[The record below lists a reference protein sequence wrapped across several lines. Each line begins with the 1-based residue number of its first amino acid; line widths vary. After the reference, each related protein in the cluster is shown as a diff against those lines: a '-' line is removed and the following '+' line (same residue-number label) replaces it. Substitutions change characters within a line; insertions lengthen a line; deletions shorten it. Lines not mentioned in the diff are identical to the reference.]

1 MDASSGKRK
10 KRRAVSDIVDDDS
23 DVETVDGDGRDGDD
37 SKKGWQKGYTKPNH
51 SEIEKRR
58 RDKMNTYINELSTM
72 IPMCNAMSRKLDKL
86 TVLRMAVQHM
96 KTLKGAL
103 DPFTETNYKPA
114 FLSDEDLKNLILE
127 AADGFLFVVGCDRGC
142 VLYASDS
149 IQSYLHQAPSDLVG
163 HSFLDL
169 VHQKDVNKV
178 KEQLSSSDTTPRER
192 LIDAK
197 TGLPLKTENQPTPT
211 RLCSGAR
218 RSFFCRMKCGSK
230 GRKDRDGMDSEPCLM
245 KRKSKA
251 KQTSQPDKKPY
262 VVVHC
267 TGYLKSWPPSG
278 CSFDEDDED
287 SESRN
292 LSCLVAVGRVETI
305 YDETTDYSLP
315 GIAKEFISRHSIDG
329 KYIFVD
335 QRTTA
340 ITGYLPQELIGSSA
354 YEFFH
359 QEDLNSIAV
368 SHRRSLQGETVMT
381 DVYRFRCKG
390 GHLVPLRTKST
401 VFRNPWSKELEF
413 IVCVNTVVTGLES
426 FALPLAAPD
435 MQALQLT
442 GSVGSGSSIQ
452 SDSMCTSH
460 QTTVQ
465 QVLEMLKKRGP
476 VDAGSKSSV
485 NKLSD
490 FDGAR
495 TNVGASRI
503 GAMVAEEVQNQQ
515 MQDKQAQFGKRN
527 NTTNR
532 SNEDLSLNMDI
543 SSGGVTTINI
553 DDISPNTPSG
563 SRTSTARGLGSRA
576 GGTGVDSQQQ
586 LSQAHLLEQLIGM
599 QNAIESMETPME
611 QSEETMSVFMNMLE
625 ADAGLGG
632 DFEGLS

>member
-1 MDASSGKRK
+1 MDSGKKK
-10 KRRAVSDIVDDDS
+10 KRRAVTDLMDDESDA
-23 DVETVDGDGRDGDD
+23 ETIDGDGRDGDD
-37 SKKGWQKGYTKPNH
+37 QRKGWQKTYTKPNH

-142 VLYASDS
+142 LLYASDS
-149 IQSYLHQAPSDLVG
+149 IQNYLNQAPSDLVG

-230 GRKDRDGMDSEPCLM
+230 GKKGKDSLDPEPCLM
-245 KRKSKA
+245 KRKSKS
-251 KQTSQPDKKPY
+251 KQAAQPDKKPY

-278 CSFDEDDED
+278 ASLDDDDED
-287 SESRN
+287 NESRN
-292 LSCLVAVGRVETI
+292 LSCLVAVGRLETI
-305 YDETTDYSLP
+305 YDEATDFSQP

-329 KYIFVD
+329 KFIFVD

-340 ITGYLPQELIGSSA
+340 ITGYLPQELIGSSG
-354 YEFFH
+354 YEYFH
-359 QEDLNSIAV
+359 QEDLNSIAI
-368 SHRRSLQGETVMT
+368 SHRRALQGEITST
-381 DVYRFRCKG
+381 DVYRFRCKA
-390 GHLVPLRTKST
+390 GHYLPLRTCSN

-413 IVCVNTVVTGLES
+413 LVCVNTVITGLES
-426 FALPLAAPD
+426 MALPLAAPPSD
-435 MQALQLT
+435 VSCTSLQLAS
-442 GSVGSGSSIQ
+442 SVGSGSSAQ
-452 SDSMCTSH
+452 TENMAGKTS
-460 QTTVQ
+460 VQ
-465 QVLEMLKKRGP
+465 QVLEILKKRGQQ
-476 VDAGSKSSV
+476 VDSGSISAGKKSHELDV
-485 NKLSD
+485 
-490 FDGAR
+490 AMA
-495 TNVGASRI
+495 NVGNAGASRI
-503 GAMVAEEVQNQQ
+503 GAIVAEQVQNQET
-515 MQDKQAQFGKRN
+515 QDREFQFGIPALN
-527 NTTNR
+527 QPNEGLPSNT
-532 SNEDLSLNMDI
+532 
-543 SSGGVTTINI
+543 GGVSTINI
-553 DDISPNTPSG
+553 DDISLNAPNAPRVPSTERTG
-563 SRTSTARGLGSRA
+563 SHA
-576 GGTGVDSQQQ
+576 GGAALDNQRQ

-599 QNAIESMETPME
+599 QNAIESMEAPME

-632 DFEGLS
+632 EFENLS

>member
-10 KRRAVSDIVDDDS
+10 KRRATSDITDDDS
-23 DVETVDGDGRDGDD
+23 DAETIDGEGRDGDEN
-37 SKKGWQKGYTKPNH
+37 KKSWQKGYTKPNH

-142 VLYASDS
+142 LLYASDS
-149 IQSYLHQAPSDLVG
+149 IQTYLNQTPSDLVG

-169 VHQKDVNKV
+169 VHQKDINKV

-230 GRKDRDGMDSEPCLM
+230 GKNKDGMDPEPCLM
-245 KRKSKA
+245 KRKNKT
-251 KQTSQPDKKPY
+251 KQAAQPDKKPY

-278 CSFDEDDED
+278 SSFDDDDED

-305 YDETTDYSLP
+305 YDETTDYSQP
-315 GIAKEFISRHSIDG
+315 GIAKEFVSRHGLDG
-329 KYIFVD
+329 KFIFVD
-335 QRTTA
+335 QRATA
-340 ITGYLPQELIGSSA
+340 ITGYLPQELIGSSG
-354 YEFFH
+354 YEYFH

-368 SHRRSLQGETVMT
+368 AHRQTLKGETVT
-381 DVYRFRCKG
+381 SDPPYRFRCKA
-390 GHLVPLRTKST
+390 GHWIPLRTKST

-413 IVCVNTVVTGLES
+413 LVCINTVVTDLES
-426 FALPLAAPD
+426 LALPPIAPNL
-435 MQALQLT
+435 QTALQLT
-442 GSVGSGSSIQ
+442 GRVGSASSVQSGSMGASQ
-452 SDSMCTSH
+452 SGI
-460 QTTVQ
+460 Q
-465 QVLEMLKKRGP
+465 QVLEVLKKRQP
-476 VDAGSKSSV
+476 TDAGLNSTAKKIGDADST
-485 NKLSD
+485 
-490 FDGAR
+490 R
-495 TNVGASRI
+495 TNMGASRI
-503 GAMVAEEVQNQQ
+503 GTMVAEEVQNQET
-515 MQDKQAQFGKRN
+515 QDKQSQFGMRA
-527 NTTNR
+527 NTNSR
-532 SNEDLSLNMDI
+532 SNEDLSLNMDG
-543 SSGGVTTINI
+543 SGGVSTINM
-553 DDISPNTPSG
+553 DDISPNAPGG
-563 SRTSTARGLGSRA
+563 SKTLSVGGLGSH
-576 GGTGVDSQQQ
+576 GGGASVDNQQQ